1 MKKIFKHIS
10 PKVLIGLGIIVAAA
24 ITVIVVLKSKNAQLE
39 NELKLERLEADM
51 FLPLFVEPTS
61 DEQVAEASS
70 EDLNTNGQD
79 ETAEV
84 SEGTEDETEPGAES
98 KEDETDIDS
107 ETDDESREEPA
118 DSTDEETAEDESG
131 EEAETAEKESG
142 DKDTSGD
149 LDKTDPDEADSKT
162 SIDGKETKPGET
174 EPKATDP
181 IKPTDPKPTDPKPTD
196 PKPTQPQPTTVAPT
210 TVAPTTVAP
219 TTVAPTTVA
228 PTTVAPTT
236 VAPTT
241 VPPTTAAPQPVKVD
255 PKPIPAAEST
265 QFITAQQLQIFKDRL
280 LQNINSIRGNKLS
293 SNACL
298 NSCSIV
304 RSQEITTKWSHDR
317 PNGDRGV
324 YILAE
329 CGGWYAESVNLLKTT
344 GTTNVAM
351 GENLAYVSSYSD
363 FSGTTEEL
371 YELADEMFEEWKASN
386 SHYQNMIQALYNQIG
401 IGVTVTMQDGCHIF
415 WCCTLFTG

>member
-10 PKVLIGLGIIVAAA
+10 PKVLIGLGIVVAAA

-84 SEGTEDETEPGAES
+84 SEGTEDETVSDAES
-98 KEDETDIDS
+98 EEVESDKTSETEDETDIAS
-107 ETDDESREEPA
+107 ETDDESRENTA
-118 DSTDEETAEDESG
+118 DSEDDTTVDDES
-131 EEAETAEKESG
+131 ESIIDISESDPA
-142 DKDTSGD
+142 DKDTSADPGR
-149 LDKTDPDEADSKT
+149 TDPV
-162 SIDGKETKPGET
+162 
-174 EPKATDP
+174 
-181 IKPTDPKPTDPKPTD
+181 PT
-196 PKPTQPQPTTVAPT
+196 QPTTVVPDPVAPTPAPTTVAPTPAPT
-210 TVAPTTVAP
+210 TVAPTTVAL
-219 TTVAPTTVA
+219 
-228 PTTVAPTT
+228 TT

-304 RSQEITTKWSHDR
+304 RSQEITTLWSHTR

-324 YILAE
+324 FILAE

-371 YELADEMFEEWKASN
+371 YELADEMFENWKASD
-386 SHYQNMIQALYNQIG
+386 SHYQNMIQTLYNQIG

>member
-10 PKVLIGLGIIVAAA
+10 PKVLIGLGIIVVAA

-70 EDLNTNGQD
+70 DDINTNGQD
-79 ETAEV
+79 ETPEV
-84 SEGTEDETEPGAES
+84 SEGTEDETVSDAES
-98 KEDETDIDS
+98 EEVESDKTSETEDETDIAS
-107 ETDDESREEPA
+107 ETDDESRENTA
-118 DSTDEETAEDESG
+118 DSEDDTTVDDES
-131 EEAETAEKESG
+131 ESIIDISESNPA
-142 DKDTSGD
+142 DKDTSADPGR
-149 LDKTDPDEADSKT
+149 TDPV
-162 SIDGKETKPGET
+162 
-174 EPKATDP
+174 
-181 IKPTDPKPTDPKPTD
+181 PT
-196 PKPTQPQPTTVAPT
+196 QPTTVAPDSVAPTPAPT
-210 TVAPTTVAP
+210 TVAPTPAP
-219 TTVAPTTVA
+219 TTVAPTPAPTPAPTTVA
-228 PTTVAPTT
+228 PTPAPTT

-401 IGVTVTMQDGCHIF
+401 IGVTVTMQEGCHIF